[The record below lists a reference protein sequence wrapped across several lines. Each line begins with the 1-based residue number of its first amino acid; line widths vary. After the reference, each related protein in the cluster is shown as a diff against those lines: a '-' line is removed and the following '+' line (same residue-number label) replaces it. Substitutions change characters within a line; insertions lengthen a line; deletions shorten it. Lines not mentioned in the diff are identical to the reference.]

1 MTLNKTLL
9 TEESLHEGAFMLLTC
24 SSLTRYVR
32 MAKLLAQTS
41 GLRARIESGQVTFPD
56 TLKRAEELW
65 REMLRSK
72 ERELAEVELAAILAA
87 IAQASIAD
95 VSDLLTRISLI
106 DRPSVTWVSALARR
120 LYQERPTNQEVTL
133 SAQRDWPREVSRTNS
148 STCMLEYD
156 AGQPESGVRYTLGRL
171 SSEDEELDIA
181 A

>member
-1 MTLNKTLL
+1 MTLDTALL
-9 TEESLHEGAFMLLTC
+9 TEEFLSEGVFMLFTC

-87 IAQASIAD
+87 VAEASIAD

-120 LYQERPTNQEVTL
+120 LYQDRPTNHDITLPVQPQCAWEVNR
-133 SAQRDWPREVSRTNS
+133 SNS
-148 STCMLEYD
+148 DDKVLDNAVLPIVFGDTSSIDKE
-156 AGQPESGVRYTLGRL
+156 LG
-171 SSEDEELDIA
+171 A
-181 A
+181 AA